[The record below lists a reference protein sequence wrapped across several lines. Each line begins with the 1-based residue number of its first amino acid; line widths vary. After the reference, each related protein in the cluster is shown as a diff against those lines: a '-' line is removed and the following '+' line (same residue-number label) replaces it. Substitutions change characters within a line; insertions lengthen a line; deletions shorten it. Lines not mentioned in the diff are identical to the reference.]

1 MKPTTFYFVRHGES
15 EGNAARVFT
24 GQTDSPLTAR
34 GLQQAAAVADELA
47 KVKFDR
53 IVSSDLSRTRDTAQV
68 IAKRHRIPVETLPEL
83 REINVGDRTGTPFDE
98 ARGLPNWSDDGFVSW
113 PGGETLDQVLAR
125 TLGAIERL
133 TRESP
138 GKTIL
143 IVGHGGVNRIVL
155 SHFLGILPKLDR
167 SPGGNTNIS
176 IVHTDGKTHTV
187 ERLFASD
194 HVSRPNQ
201 GQPDPEL
208 RCRRTQRR
216 PNRKPA
222 ELSPGGLVLRTI
234 RYLTVKAMCI
244 PSR

>member
-1 MKPTTFYFVRHGES
+1 VKPTTFYFVRHGES
-15 EGNAARVFT
+15 EGNAAHVFT

-34 GLQQAAAVADELA
+34 GRQQAEIVADELA

-68 IAKRHRIPVETLPEL
+68 IAKRHRIPVETLAEL

-125 TLGAIERL
+125 TLGAIDRL

-138 GKTIL
+138 GKSIL
-143 IVGHGGVNRIVL
+143 IVGHGGVNRILL

-167 SPGGNTNIS
+167 TPGGNTSIS
-176 IVHTDGKTHTV
+176 VVHTDGKTHTV
-187 ERLFASD
+187 ERLFATD
-194 HVSRPNQ
+194 HVSKAGPK
-201 GQPDPEL
+201 
-208 RCRRTQRR
+208 RT
-216 PNRKPA
+216 
-222 ELSPGGLVLRTI
+222 
-234 RYLTVKAMCI
+234 
-244 PSR
+244 